1 VAAYDDTAAFLRSI
15 DLDEDSLRKSII
27 GTIGGM
33 DSYQLPDAKGFTS
46 FRRHLLGLTDE
57 ERQRRRDHVL
67 NTTVQD
73 FRNFADVLEVTRGEQ
88 ANIAAVTSKQALD
101 KAHEQQPGAFDKV
114 TTVS

>member
-1 VAAYDDTAAFLRSI
+1 L
-15 DLDEDSLRKSII
+15 DLDKDSLRKCII

-33 DSYQLPDAKGFTS
+33 DSYQLPDAKGFTA

-67 NTTVQD
+67 STTAQD
-73 FRNFADVLEVTRGEQ
+73 FRKFADVLEVTRGLQ
-88 ANIAAVTSKQALD
+88 ANMAVVTNKQSLE